1 MAKHEFGI
9 MDKAPTLEQEYN
21 DYKPEKYHCISVEDE
36 DIESLFEDLSVI
48 PCYWNSLKREERG
61 LAYYGIT
68 IIPTHA
74 LEEFIVI
81 IDSNTQLSE
90 LKELLRKASKENKF
104 VIHFGI

>member
-1 MAKHEFGI
+1 M
-9 MDKAPTLEQEYN
+9 
-21 DYKPEKYHCISVEDE
+21 
-36 DIESLFEDLSVI
+36 
-48 PCYWNSLKREERG
+48 
-61 LAYYGIT
+61 AYYGIT